1 MINRNHVYNIL
12 STVHYAKKKKK
23 KTQYVLTITIIN
35 HHNFTWQA
43 AASVSHS
50 ASPHF

>member
-23 KTQYVLTITIIN
+23 TQYVLTITIIN
-35 HHNFTWQA
+35 RHNFTWQA